1 MIDGL
6 KIRIRGRDQQWLRT
20 HHLLKWTY
28 KGPGRN
34 GCPRYTARWGAFT
47 FHGDETRCT
56 RMVGSFHNQYHGG
69 TNWQDFRFTQ
79 FVEVVTSVCTT
90 FGLPRNLA
98 LSNVEVGV
106 NIIPPM
112 ATAEVLRSI
121 VLHRTSHARPM
132 DAPAQGI
139 TICHPDTPQNKR
151 THGNLYRFKFY
162 DKALHMVPVC
172 KALGIEYDGPSELLR
187 FELAARKMRQLER
200 YGVRTLSDLME
211 PSTWAAL
218 QGYALARFDELLIVE
233 PGIHPPGLRPAQVEL
248 LANAGNAS
256 YWAGLD
262 KRRRSEKRKMLNDI
276 YTRHA
281 PDGLKATLRRLIAA
295 KLEELNDGPTPDLC
309 PDGVKP
315 TILTARRTFTP
326 TGVTSTDHPEKG
338 PIRTFAPYTIRGAK
352 VRAKDS
358 GDDIMDNRHC
368 LTCGRDISG
377 QDPRSKYCSEQ
388 RYGKAGKSCRNAAS
402 NQDRGRRVI
411 EHYNPLLFDHTPFIR
426 PLGPRLTTT
435 GMKAKSNKA
444 L

>member
-6 KIRIRGRDQQWLRT
+6 KIWIRGRDQQRLRM
-20 HHLLKWTY
+20 HYLLKWTY

-47 FHGDETRCT
+47 YHADETRCT

-69 TNWQDFRFTQ
+69 TNWQDFTFTQ
-79 FVEVVTSVCTT
+79 FVEVVTSVCLD
-90 FGLPRNLA
+90 FGLHSSNLV

-106 NIIPPM
+106 NDIPPIP
-112 ATAEVLRSI
+112 TANVLRSI
-121 VLHRTSHARPM
+121 MLHRGTLPIPFR
-132 DAPAQGI
+132 QGNGI
-139 TICHPDTPQNKR
+139 EIQRGKHPD
-151 THGNLYRFKFY
+151 FKFKIY
-162 DKALHMVPVC
+162 DKVLDMLENSL
-172 KALGIEYDGPSELLR
+172 KKSGKEYEGPAELLR
-187 FELAARKMRQLER
+187 IEIAVRKMRQLAR

-338 PIRTFAPYTIRGAK
+338 PIRTFAPYTLRGAK

-358 GDDIMDNRHC
+358 GEDIMDNRHC

-402 NQDRGRRVI
+402 NHDRARRAI
-411 EHYNPLLFDHTPFIR
+411 EQYNPLLFEHAPFIR
-426 PLGPRLTTT
+426 PLGPRLTTN